1 MLIRFLIITIYCTD
15 LLILQHL
22 QAAQQ
27 SLSRGNNA
35 NPMAVNVAIAKYK
48 QQIQNLQN
56 QINAQ
61 QAVYVKQQNL
71 QQNSQQ
77 QQQHPSGHLSTAG
90 NDYLR
95 NHDSLATLQGNFS
108 ELNLNKVKITPRM

>member
-1 MLIRFLIITIYCTD
+1 
-15 LLILQHL
+15 
-22 QAAQQ
+22 
-27 SLSRGNNA
+27 
-35 NPMAVNVAIAKYK
+35 MANVAIAKYK

-61 QAVYVKQQNL
+61 QAVYVKQQNI
-71 QQNSQQ
+71 QQNAQQ
-77 QQQHPSGHLSTAG
+77 PQQHPSGHLNNAA

-108 ELNLNKVKITPRM
+108 ELNLNKVNFT

>member
-1 MLIRFLIITIYCTD
+1 MFF
-15 LLILQHL
+15 QHL

-27 SLSRGNNA
+27 SLTRGGNV
-35 NPMAVNVAIAKYK
+35 NPMAVNVAISKYK

-61 QAVYVKQQNL
+61 QAVYVKQQNM
-71 QQNSQQ
+71 QPTSQQ
-77 QQQHPSGHLSTAG
+77 QQPQQQQLPSVHLSNSG

-95 NHDSLATLQGNFS
+95 GHDAINNLQSNFS
-108 ELNLNKVKITPRM
+108 ELNINKVNKISSRKSELLFSIST

>member
-1 MLIRFLIITIYCTD
+1 MV
-15 LLILQHL
+15 
-22 QAAQQ
+22 
-27 SLSRGNNA
+27 
-35 NPMAVNVAIAKYK
+35 VNVAIAKYK

-61 QAVYVKQQNL
+61 QAVYIKQQNL

-77 QQQHPSGHLSTAG
+77 QQQQHQSGHLNNSG

-95 NHDSLATLQGNFS
+95 NHDAIATLQGNFP
-108 ELNLNKVKITPRM
+108 ELSLNKVRIKLYACVYVYMK

>member
-1 MLIRFLIITIYCTD
+1 
-15 LLILQHL
+15 
-22 QAAQQ
+22 
-27 SLSRGNNA
+27 
-35 NPMAVNVAIAKYK
+35 MANVAIAKYK

-61 QAVYVKQQNL
+61 QAVYVKQQNI
-71 QQNSQQ
+71 QQNAQQ
-77 QQQHPSGHLSTAG
+77 QQQHPSGHLNNAA

-108 ELNLNKVKITPRM
+108 ELNLNKVNFT